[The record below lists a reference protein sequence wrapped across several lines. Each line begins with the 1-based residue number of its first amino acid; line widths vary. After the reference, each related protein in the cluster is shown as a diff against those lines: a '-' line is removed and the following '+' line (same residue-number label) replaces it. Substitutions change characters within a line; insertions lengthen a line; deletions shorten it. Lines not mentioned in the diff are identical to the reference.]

1 MEIGVPFRAVVADSF
16 YGEDREFK
24 RSLDDLGVGY
34 GLSLNKA
41 HCWWHMEGTIGALW
55 EAALAAGWED
65 TRSRVSG
72 RR

>member
-41 HCWWHMEGTIGALW
+41 HCWWHMEGTIGAL
-55 EAALAAGWED
+55 
-65 TRSRVSG
+65 
-72 RR
+72 